1 VKYPC
6 HRYRLEIFVALFD
19 LPLEQLRSYRPDRD
33 EPADFDAFW
42 ARTLAEAAEFDLAPE
57 FTPYDAPY
65 TGVDVYDV
73 SFAGWGGHRINGWF
87 LTPRGADGPVP
98 CVMHYIGYSGG
109 RGFPHDHL
117 LWPAAG
123 HAVFVMETRGH
134 GGASPHAPGTT
145 GDPHGSAHAQAAGMM
160 TRGILDPDDY
170 YYRRV
175 FTDAVRAVDAAAGH
189 PAVDASR
196 IVVSGGSQGGGI
208 AQATAA
214 LHPRV
219 AAALIDVPFL
229 THFRRAVEITDAEPY
244 QELVRFLATRRE
256 AGEQVFR
263 TLAYF
268 DGLHFAARGQVPAL
282 YSVALM
288 DDICPPSTVFAAY
301 NHWQG
306 PKEITVWPWNRHEGG
321 QGYQREEQLRY
332 LHKLLSAS

>member
-1 VKYPC
+1 M
-6 HRYRLEIFVALFD
+6 ALFD
-19 LPLEQLRSYRPDRD
+19 LPLEQLRSYTPDRD
-33 EPADFDAFW
+33 EPADFDDFW
-42 ARTLAEAAEFDLAPE
+42 SRTLAEAAEFDLAAQ

-65 TGVDVYDV
+65 AAVEVYDV
-73 SFAGWGGHRINGWF
+73 SFAGWGGHRIGGWF
-87 LTPRGADGPVP
+87 LAPRGADGPVP
-98 CVMHYIGYSGG
+98 CVVHYIGYNGG

-117 LWPAAG
+117 QWPAAG
-123 HAVFVMETRGH
+123 YAVLVMETRGH
-134 GGASPHAPGTT
+134 GGAAPHAPGVT

-160 TRGILDPDDY
+160 TRGILDPADY

-175 FTDAVRAVDAAAGH
+175 FTDAVRAVEVAAGH

-214 LHPRV
+214 LRPGL
-219 AAALIDVPFL
+219 AGALVDVPFL
-229 THFRRAVEITDAEPY
+229 THFRRAVEITDRDPY
-244 QELVRFLATRRE
+244 QEIVRFLATRRDVE
-256 AGEQVFR
+256 EQVFR

-268 DGLHFAARGQVPAL
+268 DGLNFAARGRVPVL

-288 DDICPPSTVFAAY
+288 DFVCPPSTVFAAY

-306 PKEITVWPWNRHEGG
+306 PKEITVWPWNGHEGG

-332 LHKLLSAS
+332 LHKLLSRG